1 MSREPTMRS
10 LAAVGLVLL
19 GCARAGGATGAG
31 AEPPLPPKPRPL
43 VDPNRDWKLTRELD
57 RSFVEGKARE
67 IEDYARGLQLFVS
80 NDPKVHEEAFRVI
93 DKYPTIEVVPLVPG
107 VKYEVFEELP
117 DRELIRIARGA
128 DPARAPAAKRELGR
142 RGTLVMNALVFT
154 RPFDLRQW
162 NAAKGELLQLG
173 DAGRINMGMAL
184 AGALLDP
191 ARRRDWSHVRVFLA
205 ELEEIGFQ
213 IVKAVYEE
221 YLRPSLPHDDIP
233 IYLHMEKV
241 VEVFMALIQLSGY
254 ARSYLLDLARQPG
267 VWQRRCIASA
277 IGRAREIA
285 MIPVLREYARDPH
298 ETVRA
303 TAYEALGR
311 LGIAGPEPAE
321 ILVDALSRET
331 DELALEFLATG
342 LEQLGSREAVPKLME
357 MVDHPEYPV
366 VRVILRALR
375 SLTGARG
382 PQTPAEWKA
391 WWERNKARWQ

>member
-1 MSREPTMRS
+1 MRS
-10 LAAVGLVLL
+10 SVAIVIALF
-19 GCARAGGATGAG
+19 GCARAGGAAGTG
-31 AEPPLPPKPRPL
+31 AEPPLPPKPKPL
-43 VDPNRDWKLTRELD
+43 VDPNRDWKLTREID

-67 IEDYARGLQLFVS
+67 IEDYARGLQMFVS

-107 VKYEVFEELP
+107 VRYEVFEELP
-117 DRELIRIARGA
+117 DRELIRIARGS
-128 DPARAPAAKRELGR
+128 DPARAPAARRELGR
-142 RGTLVMNALVFT
+142 RGTLVVNALVFT
-154 RPFDLRQW
+154 RPFDLRHW

-191 ARRRDWSHVRVFLA
+191 SRRSDWPHVRVFLA

-233 IYLHMEKV
+233 IYLSMERV
-241 VEVFMALIQLSGY
+241 VEVIMAMIQLSGY
-254 ARSYLLDLARQPG
+254 ARPYLLDLAKQPG
-267 VWQRRCIASA
+267 AWQRRCIASA
-277 IGRAREIA
+277 IGKSREVA
-285 MIPVLREYARDPH
+285 MMDILREYTRDSR

-311 LGIAGPEPAE
+311 LGIAGPEPGE
-321 ILVDALSRET
+321 ILVGALSRET
-331 DELALEFLATG
+331 DELALEFLASG
-342 LEQLGSREAVPKLME
+342 LEHLGSREAVPRLME
-357 MVDHPEYPV
+357 MLDHPEYPV
-366 VRVILRALR
+366 VHVILRTLR